1 MRGAGVAINASAGVI
16 MNSGWRAP
24 EERCQG
30 LVGHP
35 AVHLLLP
42 DNELLEVVEIDT
54 KMSP

>member
-16 MNSGWRAP
+16 MNSGWRVP